1 MADEV
6 EALRGQHL
14 HIDGAS
20 GAAGDMML
28 GALLHLGLPR
38 ALFDR
43 ALDAIGLGGER
54 LVADRVVKHGLA
66 AVNATIAVDHRHDH
80 GHVRHAV
87 IVARMRGSGLEPDV
101 LARALDIFRRLAE
114 GVFDLDDLHARTE
127 ELAQFIAAAAG
138 QYGFDPARVVA
149 LGYSNGANIASS
161 VMLAHPGTL
170 AGGMLFRPMV
180 PFEPKFTPMLRNTR
194 VLLSAGRQD
203 PIVPQANT
211 TRLSELLQQAG
222 ADVTLHWFDTGHG
235 LVPREME
242 TAARWFAEHF
252 IDRRPRA
259 RED

>member
-1 MADEV
+1 MPADFVHRFVPATDPSKPTLLVLHGTGGDENDLIPLGRMISADSAV
-6 EALRGQHL
+6 LSPRGKVLEQ
-14 HIDGAS
+14 G
-20 GAAGDMML
+20 M
-28 GALLHLGLPR
+28 PR
-38 ALFDR
+38 F
-43 ALDAIGLGGER
+43 
-54 LVADRVVKHGLA
+54 
-66 AVNATIAVDHRHDH
+66 
-80 GHVRHAV
+80 
-87 IVARMRGSGLEPDV
+87 
-101 LARALDIFRRLAE
+101 FRRLAE

-127 ELAQFIAAAAG
+127 ELAQFIAAASG

-161 VMLAHPGTL
+161 MMLAHPGVL

-203 PIVPQANT
+203 PIVPQTNT
-211 TRLSELLQQAG
+211 TRLAELLQQSG

-259 RED
+259 GED

>member
-1 MADEV
+1 MSDMPADFV
-6 EALRGQHL
+6 HRFVPATDSSKPTLLVL
-14 HIDGAS
+14 HGT
-20 GAAGDMML
+20 GGDENDL
-28 GALLHLGLPR
+28 IPL
-38 ALFDR
+38 
-43 ALDAIGLGGER
+43 
-54 LVADRVVKHGLA
+54 
-66 AVNATIAVDHRHDH
+66 
-80 GHVRHAV
+80 
-87 IVARMRGSGLEPDV
+87 ARMVSADSAILSPRGKVLEHGMP
-101 LARALDIFRRLAE
+101 RYFRRLAE

-138 QYGFDPARVVA
+138 QYGFDPARVIA

-161 VMLAHPGTL
+161 VMFAHPGVL

-180 PFEPKFTPMLRNTR
+180 PFEPKFTPMLRTTR

-203 PIVPQANT
+203 PIVPQDNT
-211 TRLSELLQQAG
+211 TRLAELLQQAG

-252 IDRRPRA
+252 LDRRPRA